1 MSDKGEGS
9 MATEITVRLENRP
22 GTLAEMGHQLGDAK
36 INIEAIQMVPHE
48 EYSSVQIVV
57 DDPDRA
63 IEVLTAASLPYET
76 RQVLVVNVLNE
87 PGGLGDVAMV
97 MADAGI
103 NIDSTY
109 VTIGGKVVMGVDDL
123 DGAIQVAAGMAVM
136 TYR

>member
-1 MSDKGEGS
+1 M
-9 MATEITVRLENRP
+9 
-22 GTLAEMGHQLGDAK
+22 LA
-36 INIEAIQMVPHE
+36 HE
-48 EYSSVQIVV
+48 EYGSVQIIV
-57 DDPDRA
+57 DQPEQA
-63 IEVLTAASLPYET
+63 VEVLKGAGLPTQT

-109 VTIGGKVVMGVDDL
+109 VTIDGKVVMGVDDL
-123 DGAIQVAAGMAVM
+123 DGAIQVAAAMAVM

>member
-1 MSDKGEGS
+1 
-9 MATEITVRLENRP
+9 MATEITVKLENRP
-22 GTLAEMGHQLGDAK
+22 GTLAKMGHVLGDAK
-36 INIEAIQMVPHE
+36 INIEAIQLVAHDN
-48 EYSSVQIVV
+48 YGRVQIVV
-57 DDPDRA
+57 DDPEQALR
-63 IEVLTAASLPYET
+63 VLMAAGLPVES

-103 NIDSTY
+103 NIDATY
-109 VTIGGKVVMGVDDL
+109 VTIDGKVVMGVDDL

>member
-1 MSDKGEGS
+1 
-9 MATEITVRLENRP
+9 MATEIAVRLENRP
-22 GTLAEMGHQLGDAK
+22 GTLAEMGHVLGDAK
-36 INIEAIQMVPHE
+36 INIEAIQMVAHE
-48 EYSSVQIVV
+48 EYSNVQIVV
-57 DDPDRA
+57 DDPERA
-63 IEVLTAASLPYET
+63 IEILKAAGLHVES

-87 PGGLGDVAMV
+87 PGSLGDVAMV

-109 VTIGGKVVMGVDDL
+109 VTISGKVVMGVDDL

>member
-1 MSDKGEGS
+1 
-9 MATEITVRLENRP
+9 MATEITVRLANRP
-22 GTLAEMGHQLGDAK
+22 GTLAELGHVLGDAK
-36 INIEAIQMVPHE
+36 INIEAIQMLAHE
-48 EYSSVQIVV
+48 EYGSVQIIV
-57 DDPDRA
+57 DQPEQA
-63 IEVLTAASLPYET
+63 VEVLKGAGLPTQT

-109 VTIGGKVVMGVDDL
+109 VTIDGKVVMGVDDL

>member
-1 MSDKGEGS
+1 
-9 MATEITVRLENRP
+9 MATEITVTLENRP
-22 GTLAEMGHQLGDAK
+22 GTLAEMGHALGDAR
-36 INIEAIQMVPHE
+36 INIEAIQMVTHE
-48 EYSSVQIVV
+48 DHSSVQIVV
-57 DDPDRA
+57 DDPERA
-63 IEVLTAASLPYET
+63 LEVLKSTGLPCQT

-103 NIDSTY
+103 NIDATY
-109 VTIGGKVVMGVDDL
+109 VTIGGKVVIGVDDM